1 MGRILDQVAN
11 VDPSWPGSP
20 HEAAEGIRADPAN
33 ESRLPAEPGNAHRHV
48 GRCATRTLEVVL
60 LPFRD
65 QVHYRIPIT
74 HTRFVTLLLLH
85 CCTGFAGVSPGFWV
99 RIIS

>member
-1 MGRILDQVAN
+1 MK
-11 VDPSWPGSP
+11 
-20 HEAAEGIRADPAN
+20 ADF
-33 ESRLPAEPGNAHRHV
+33 AEPGNAHRYV

-60 LPFRD
+60 LPSG
-65 QVHYRIPIT
+65 IKSTTASPIT

-99 RIIS
+99 SIIS